1 MERHLWRGRIMVL
14 LRETEPDLPAAPA
27 AADEHLADCVVH
39 QKDSAAALLAAQA
52 AFEQLYRRHASRLLG
67 FLASRVQRS
76 DLDEVHQD
84 VWLRVWERL
93 PRSFH
98 GGDFSA
104 WLYQTTRHYLIDRSR
119 KKRPLPLGDDADF
132 ADDRPAPDEVLVE
145 QERRAA
151 LVHCLGRLEVRAAEL
166 VRSRLAGDS
175 YEEICPRLGLKPESA
190 HKMFYR
196 AKAILREAVAQ
207 VLRNH

>member
-1 MERHLWRGRIMVL
+1 MPDVRQGR
-14 LRETEPDLPAAPA
+14 PDLLTVVDSREDPARRIDAR
-27 AADEHLADCVVH
+27 LAELVVR
-39 QKDSAAALLAAQA
+39 QKDSAEASQGARV
-52 AFEQLYRRHASRLLG
+52 AFDQLYGRHASRLVG
-67 FLASRVQRS
+67 FLAARVKRS
-76 DLDEVHQD
+76 DLDEVHQE

-98 GGDFSA
+98 GGDFTA
-104 WLYQTTRHYLIDRSR
+104 WLYQTARNYVIDRSR
-119 KKRPLPLGDDADF
+119 KKRPLALGELPDF
-132 ADDRPAPDEVLVE
+132 ADDRPAPDAVLVE
-145 QERRAA
+145 RERRAA

-190 HKMFYR
+190 HKMFSR

-207 VLRNH
+207 VLRNQ